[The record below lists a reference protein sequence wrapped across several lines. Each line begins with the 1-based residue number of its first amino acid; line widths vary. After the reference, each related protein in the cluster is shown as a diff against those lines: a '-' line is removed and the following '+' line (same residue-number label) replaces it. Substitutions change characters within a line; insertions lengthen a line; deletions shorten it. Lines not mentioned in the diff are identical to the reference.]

1 MAFTKCQEATPAMNA
16 HPLCTIFRYYD
27 WIHTYSPVCC
37 VIIPAFLCSQ
47 FPLPFFLISSRLNM
61 TCAQYDVLFFL
72 SLLSSLL
79 SYYFFLFCLGYVLN
93 KCSME
98 RSIQPHI
105 PLAQPGY
112 PLLPFSHFPP
122 LKPSCFS
129 AYIVVNQYLWFFLQ
143 PPSPP
148 FSVSQ
153 HSNLISFP
161 PSVDVLISTSF
172 PAEMV
177 YYCLLFF
184 FCVPVF
190 YFSFPFFETMLYIIY
205 IIDR

>member
-27 WIHTYSPVCC
+27 WIHTYSLVCC

-112 PLLPFSHFPP
+112 PLIPLFSFPLLP

-143 PPSPP
+143 LPPLSLFPSIVISSPSLLPLTSSSQSPP
-148 FSVSQ
+148 RRNGLLLPFIVF
-153 HSNLISFP
+153 LCPSF
-161 PSVDVLISTSF
+161 
-172 PAEMV
+172 
-177 YYCLLFF
+177 LFF
-184 FCVPVF
+184 L
-190 YFSFPFFETMLYIIY
+190 SFF
-205 IIDR
+205 